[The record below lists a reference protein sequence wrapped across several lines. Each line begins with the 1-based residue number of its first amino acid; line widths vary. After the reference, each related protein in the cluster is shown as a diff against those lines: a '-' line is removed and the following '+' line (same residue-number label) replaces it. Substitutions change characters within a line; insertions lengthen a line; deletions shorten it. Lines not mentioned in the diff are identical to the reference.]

1 MEEVDGGESGVV
13 TTQQPRSPVRPARE
27 EGTER
32 SALEAAEQ
40 QMILI
45 HDEYKKLLR
54 EKEVMVR
61 FILLPATHMLYMYMY
76 TCIHVHICWLRVYM
90 YMYIHVWHCSFNGV
104 LIVIHSSYSF
114 RCTCTCTCKVFKKAA
129 YCTCICTMGSHKM
142 KGTSLCV
149 Y

>member
-1 MEEVDGGESGVV
+1 MDGGESGVV

-76 TCIHVHICWLRVYM
+76 IHVYM
-90 YMYIHVWHCSFNGV
+90 YMYIHVYMYIYAG
-104 LIVIHSSYSF
+104 YEY
-114 RCTCTCTCKVFKKAA
+114 TCTCIYMYGIAVL
-129 YCTCICTMGSHKM
+129 MVS
-142 KGTSLCV
+142 
-149 Y
+149 